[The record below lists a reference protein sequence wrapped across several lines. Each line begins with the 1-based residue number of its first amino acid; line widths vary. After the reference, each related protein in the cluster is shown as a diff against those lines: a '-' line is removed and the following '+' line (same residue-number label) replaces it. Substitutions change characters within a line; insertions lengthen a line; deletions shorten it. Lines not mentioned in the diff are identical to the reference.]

1 MWSILFVAVAHAT
14 TTCDWIDS
22 GTMGDEWNCKS
33 DHSCCPHNGDAGE
46 WGCCPPETFCHVSG
60 GGDGQCCTGDITNCS
75 PVDVDVEVEELSY
88 SGSDLALAFGLTT
101 GAGACTALGVATVY
115 FVEDIEETGVLGDA
129 LAFASGVMIYIS
141 FIEILSKA
149 LEQFETRFDNSAVA
163 RTITALSFFMGIG
176 CGYSIDYF
184 VHWLGKQQSS
194 DSAEFVSNDEI
205 ELAEMEDGEKGER
218 SDQLDC
224 HADLNLQNITL
235 VTALAIGFHN
245 LPEGLVTFVTT
256 LYSPTSGMAIA
267 VAIAIHN
274 IPEGVSIAVPVY
286 YQTKSFRKA
295 FFWAF
300 ISGIAEPI
308 GALIGY
314 AVLDSMFGAEV
325 FGWMFGIV
333 AGIMIYIAVAE
344 MLPVAFKTNAKYK
357 TPTIFAG
364 MFVMEL
370 SLIFF
375 EI

>member
-1 MWSILFVAVAHAT
+1 
-14 TTCDWIDS
+14 
-22 GTMGDEWNCKS
+22 
-33 DHSCCPHNGDAGE
+33 
-46 WGCCPPETFCHVSG
+46 
-60 GGDGQCCTGDITNCS
+60 
-75 PVDVDVEVEELSY
+75 
-88 SGSDLALAFGLTT
+88 
-101 GAGACTALGVATVY
+101 
-115 FVEDIEETGVLGDA
+115 